1 MSAQHTPGPW
11 FMFANGQCIGGPAGP
26 LGNPSGADTAGIA
39 HCGMGLRTSA
49 ETQANARLIAAA
61 PDLLDVARMARDMIS
76 TERQSFAD
84 CNVVPELTEGD
95 DPDNFISIGGALF
108 EQHDADVVADYDRAL
123 AKIDAAI
130 AKAIGSAA

>member
-1 MSAQHTPGPW
+1 VTGPVIVS
-11 FMFANGQCIGGPAGP
+11 GVRPA
-26 LGNPSGADTAGIA
+26 LTVEQQ
-39 HCGMGLRTSA
+39 L
-49 ETQANARLIAAA
+49 LAA
-61 PDLLDVARMARDMIS
+61 LRMAREMIA

-84 CNVVPELTEGD
+84 CNVMPELTPGD

-130 AKAIGSAA
+130 ARATGEQS